1 MLKKILFAL
10 PALIYITVVK
20 IRHKL
25 FDWGVLS
32 SRTFITPTICVGNIT
47 VGGSGK
53 TPIVELLI
61 EELSK
66 EYSVALLS
74 RGYGRATR
82 GYVEASV
89 ESDYLDVGDEPL
101 QIKRKFPHSRVVVC
115 ERRVKAIEQIERM
128 TPKVDLIVMDD
139 GFQHRYVQPAFN
151 IVVIDST
158 RPVAEDFPM
167 PMGSLRD
174 CRSALK
180 RADLFVVTKCSPKL
194 SHQERDQFRASLSR
208 YGSQPV
214 VFTRIANGTPLS
226 VFGGSQL
233 SNSARLR
240 VVALSGI
247 GNPAPFVE
255 KLQGRYNVVEVL
267 SYADHYSYRDRDLA
281 RLERLIDDDTVIV
294 TTEKDSVKFLTI
306 SGLSELI
313 RSRLYYLPMSMELI
327 EGGSIVDH
335 ARSIGL

>member
-1 MLKKILFAL
+1 MIKKIFTAL
-10 PALIYITVVK
+10 PALIYIAVVK

-25 FDWGVLS
+25 FDWGVLK
-32 SRTFITPTICVGNIT
+32 SRKFATPTICVGNIT

-61 EELSK
+61 DELSRDCN
-66 EYSVALLS
+66 VALLS
-74 RGYGRATR
+74 RGYGRSTR

-101 QIKRKFPHSRVVVC
+101 QIKRKFPHCRVVVC
-115 ERRVKAIEQIERM
+115 ERRVRAIEMIEQM
-128 TPKVDLIVMDD
+128 TPKIDVIVMDD
-139 GFQHRYVQPAFN
+139 GFQHRYVEPSFN

-158 RPVAEDFPM
+158 RPVTEDYPM

-174 CRSALK
+174 CRSALR
-180 RADLFVVTKCSPKL
+180 RADMFVVTKCSRNFPQQMRGQLAK
-194 SHQERDQFRASLSR
+194 

-214 VFTRIANGTPLS
+214 IFTRIANGVPIS

-233 SNSARLR
+233 SNSAKLR

-247 GNPAPFVE
+247 GNPTPFVE
-255 KLQGRYNVVEVL
+255 KLQKRYNVVEVL
-267 SYADHYSYRDRDLA
+267 SYGDHYSYRNRDLVH
-281 RLERLIDDDTVIV
+281 LERLIDDDTVIV

-306 SGLSELI
+306 NGLSELI
-313 RSRLYYLPMSMELI
+313 KSRMYYLPMSMEFI
-327 EGGSIVDH
+327 DGGSIVDRV
-335 ARSIGL
+335 RST